1 MFHSNYRFLS
11 FLCVI
16 SSYLLISSSCDSHKV
31 RRMLNGIMDATIVL
45 PDNVSCVRNGNLS
58 PSEQLKL
65 YGKCLIV
72 FVDST
77 ECSRCRID
85 KLNRYHDY
93 IALSEEKNTFNV
105 LFLLSINK
113 KSRDEVIEY
122 LLLTEPDYPIYIDE
136 NNDFRSLNPSIPDD
150 TRFHTILVNGK
161 GKAILV
167 GDPMA
172 NASIRTIF
180 DNVITEVEN
189 GLQ

>member
-1 MFHSNYRFLS
+1 M
-11 FLCVI
+11 
-16 SSYLLISSSCDSHKV
+16 
-31 RRMLNGIMDATIVL
+31 
-45 PDNVSCVRNGNLS
+45 
-58 PSEQLKL
+58 
-65 YGKCLIV
+65 GKCLIV

-180 DNVITEVEN
+180 DNVINEVEN